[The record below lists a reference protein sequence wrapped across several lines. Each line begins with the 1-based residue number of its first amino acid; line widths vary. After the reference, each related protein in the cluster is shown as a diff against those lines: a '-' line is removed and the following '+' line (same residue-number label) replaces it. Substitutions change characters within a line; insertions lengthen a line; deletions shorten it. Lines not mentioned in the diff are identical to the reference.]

1 MKWHTQ
7 RCHYNS
13 KAMSKDQEVGGGANP
28 GILHPFPKI
37 VGIILPLISIWNYPT
52 YFLVALA
59 LCNGLHSGVCF
70 SLNKSTS
77 YLSLCLSLNSFCDE
91 TSKTWAS
98 LGPETRYHGFWLDSS
113 PSHVGSS
120 RKLGFGWVRV
130 PAHGFKSHSV
140 VNGFRVTM
148 NTKSPYLSL
157 NPSKS
162 GPRVYRID
170 L

>member
-7 RCHYNS
+7 RSNS
-13 KAMSKDQEVGGGANP
+13 KAKSKDQEVGNGANP

-52 YFLVALA
+52 CFLVVLSP
-59 LCNGLHSGVCF
+59 CNGPHSGVCF
-70 SLNKSTS
+70 SLNLNKSTS
-77 YLSLCLSLNSFCDE
+77 YLSLCLSLNSFCDK
-91 TSKTWAS
+91 TSRTCAP

-113 PSHVGSS
+113 PSHVGLGP
-120 RKLGFGWVRV
+120 KLGFGWVRV
-130 PAHGFKSHSV
+130 RVHGFNSHSMA
-140 VNGFRVTM
+140 NGFRVTM
-148 NTKSPYLSL
+148 NTKSPYLRL

-162 GPRVYRID
+162 RPHVYRID